1 MKLQEVLTE
10 YQYNNVGQFRAI
22 AESLGYKEAYNKGTL
37 LFTRNDEEFRIDI
50 DKIRSHTKREP
61 DLSAENASMD
71 RICQFLN
78 RDQALSPDY
87 KSILNNEGVDI
98 VNWGDL
104 KNDAKDRFTVIDHKN
119 KISYT
124 GKELYEYALQNGYQ
138 LDGKGTKLEKGVLS
152 GLTDINGKP
161 AKVRLHEN
169 GVSIIYRKEALS
181 IPDRIY
187 GKKLSKQQKQ
197 DLLDG
202 NVIVLST
209 KKGDMLLQ
217 VDKDLNAVVVRS
229 EKELSIPSQI
239 GGYELTPADKYLLAN
254 NYSLDNKLL
263 HTPEGYII
271 ADVSMTSDKKGYAF
285 SNIQKISET
294 KANEI
299 LQAREAGKDKEYLN
313 GRLRDMQQSGRI
325 DLNELKDKRYELL
338 INSHFATEHKEYL
351 SYLKDEN
358 PDKNYNYDL
367 EARIR
372 LKAGDMLEK
381 EGIIAKGTTEKELKE
396 EGFKVEKIRE
406 QYQEKVTGK
415 DFVSDRDLEKELRE
429 AVAKNDYEKMAS
441 LKEEG
446 YKPSEE
452 VIRGLGQD
460 TKIDQTQA
468 IVIEKLFGTK
478 PEVQKAEELTQAK
491 EENKEAKAELN
502 VDPDNA
508 RIVSPELDKEF
519 KEAVEKGDFV
529 KMSQLKEQGYQP
541 SKELIQSLNETASG
555 NTMIAVQKIF
565 NLKGSANTLGD
576 VKLAHGQ
583 QSVEKDLK
591 RPLANTVNKMFS
603 DL

>member
-1 MKLQEVLTE
+1 M
-10 YQYNNVGQFRAI
+10 
-22 AESLGYKEAYNKGTL
+22 
-37 LFTRNDEEFRIDI
+37 
-50 DKIRSHTKREP
+50 
-61 DLSAENASMD
+61 
-71 RICQFLN
+71 
-78 RDQALSPDY
+78 
-87 KSILNNEGVDI
+87 
-98 VNWGDL
+98 
-104 KNDAKDRFTVIDHKN
+104 
-119 KISYT
+119 
-124 GKELYEYALQNGYQ
+124 QNGYS

-152 GLTDINGKP
+152 GLMDINGKP
-161 AKVRLHEN
+161 AKVRLHEH
-169 GVSIIYRKEALS
+169 GTSIIYRKEALT

-209 KKGDMLLQ
+209 KKGDILLQ

-229 EKELSIPSQI
+229 EKELSVPAKI
-239 GGYELTPADKYLLAN
+239 GDYELTAADKFLLAN
-254 NYSLDNKLL
+254 GHSLDNKMI

-271 ADVSMTSDKKGYAF
+271 TDIAMLPDKKGYAF

-294 KANEI
+294 KAQQI
-299 LQAREAGKDKEYLN
+299 LQAREMAKDKEFLN
-313 GRLRDMQQSGRI
+313 DKLKDMQRTGKI
-325 DLNELKDKRYELL
+325 DIDELKDKRYEQL

-415 DFVSDRDLEKELRE
+415 DPVPDRDLDKELRE
-429 AVAKNDYEKMAS
+429 AVVKNDYEKMAS

-468 IVIEKLFGTK
+468 IVIEKLFGMK
-478 PEVQKAEELTQAK
+478 PEVQKAEEVTQAK
-491 EENKEAKAELN
+491 EESKEAKVELN
-502 VDPDNA
+502 ADPA
-508 RIVSPELDKEF
+508 SAKVSPELDKEF

-576 VKLAHGQ
+576 VKLAQGQ
-583 QSVEKDLK
+583 QSAEKDLK
-591 RPLANTVNKMFS
+591 RPLANTVNKMFA

>member
-22 AESLGYKEAYNKGTL
+22 AESLGYKEAYNKGSL
-37 LFTRNDEEFRIDI
+37 LFTRNDEVFRIDM

-61 DLSAENASMD
+61 DLSAEKASMD
-71 RICQFLN
+71 RVCQFFN

-87 KSILNNEGVDI
+87 KSVLKNEGVDI

-119 KISYT
+119 KICYT
-124 GKELYEYALQNGYQ
+124 GKELYEYALQNGYS

-152 GLTDINGKP
+152 GLMDINGKP
-161 AKVRLHEN
+161 AKVRLHEH
-169 GVSIIYRKEALS
+169 GTSIIYRKEALT

-209 KKGDMLLQ
+209 KKGDILLQ

-229 EKELSIPSQI
+229 EKELSVPAKI
-239 GGYELTPADKYLLAN
+239 GDYELTAADKYLLAN
-254 NYSLDNKLL
+254 GHSLDNKMI

-271 ADVSMTSDKKGYAF
+271 TDIAMLPDKKGYAF

-294 KANEI
+294 KAQQI
-299 LQAREAGKDKEYLN
+299 LQAREMAKDKEYLN
-313 GRLRDMQQSGRI
+313 DKLKDMQRTGKI
-325 DLNELKDKRYELL
+325 DIDELKDKRYEQL

-415 DFVSDRDLEKELRE
+415 DPVLDRDLDKELRE
-429 AVAKNDYEKMAS
+429 AVVKNDYEKMAS

-468 IVIEKLFGTK
+468 IVIEKLFGMK
-478 PEVQKAEELTQAK
+478 PEVQKAEEVTQAK
-491 EENKEAKAELN
+491 EESKEAKVELN
-502 VDPDNA
+502 ADPA
-508 RIVSPELDKEF
+508 SAKVSPELDKEF

-576 VKLAHGQ
+576 VKLAQGQ
-583 QSVEKDLK
+583 QSAEKDLK
-591 RPLANTVNKMFS
+591 RPLANTVNKMFA